1 MSEFGTMLAQLL
13 VENIAIWHKFGAITC
28 GNVGIWRNIGAT
40 LAQLGKKL
48 KRILINY
55 I

>member
-1 MSEFGTMLAQLL
+1 LAHLL
-13 VENIAIWHKFGAITC
+13 AENVGIWHKFGT
-28 GNVGIWRNIGAT
+28 RF
-40 LAQLGKKL
+40 AQLGKKL